1 MRRYVF
7 AAVWLA
13 LILSIFANHGNF
25 KPQRH
30 YAAVGVNV
38 P

>member
-13 LILSIFANHGNF
+13 LVLSIFTNHGIY

-30 YAAVGVNV
+30 YEAVGVNV